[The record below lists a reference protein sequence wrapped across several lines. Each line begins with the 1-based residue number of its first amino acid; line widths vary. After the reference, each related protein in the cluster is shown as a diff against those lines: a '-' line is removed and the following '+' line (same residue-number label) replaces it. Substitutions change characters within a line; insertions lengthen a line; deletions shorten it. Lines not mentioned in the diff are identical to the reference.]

1 MTSPEDP
8 DAGAGARGDDVYQ
21 PVGSDAPNRPSGP
34 LDPEN
39 MLDAEPAEGPEEPG
53 FSPPD
58 RPSVVT
64 RRGTTT
70 EEQREGRPLDDRLAE
85 ERPDVTPME
94 GDDVGDLPGGEGEP
108 LDEESGAT
116 PAGRLAVPDPLV
128 PGGVTA
134 RDTGPDDEPA
144 AEEAAVHRDTAID
157 GGEGGGGETAPS
169 AD

>member
-1 MTSPEDP
+1 MTSPERPAADT
-8 DAGAGARGDDVYQ
+8 DGRGDDVYQ
-21 PVGSDAPNRPSGP
+21 PTGSDARNRPSDP

-39 MLDAEPAEGPEEPG
+39 MLDPEPGESPEEPG

-64 RRGTTT
+64 RRGPTTDD
-70 EEQREGRPLDDRLAE
+70 QREGTRLDDRLAE
-85 ERPDVTPME
+85 ERPDVTPAE

-116 PAGRLAVPDPLV
+116 PAGRLVVPDPLV

-134 RDTGPDDEPA
+134 RDTGPDDEIA
-144 AEEAAVHRDTAID
+144 AEEAAVHRDTGID
-157 GGEGGGGETAPS
+157 GGG
-169 AD
+169 